1 MPNDYTATTVQKV
14 FDILDLFKHG
24 DQLSLQDIKERLGT
38 SRSTLFRLLYTLEK
52 NQYLNKTETG
62 KYELGLALFILG
74 NSFSMGSQLK
84 KAAAPHMRALSQQV
98 NLSVHLGIL
107 VGTSVVILNKIDPP
121 NRITMFSRVGIAV
134 PAHCTGQG
142 KTLLAFSPRERVE
155 EVINAHGL
163 KRYTANTITTA
174 DGLFEELR
182 RIRERG
188 YTIDDSE
195 HEQHIRCVGVPI
207 LGKHDE
213 AEAALSITGLAMD
226 FDSQAR
232 IESTAQMLRGVAH
245 HIRRDLGFC

>member
-1 MPNDYTATTVQKV
+1 M
-14 FDILDLFKHG
+14 
-24 DQLSLQDIKERLGT
+24 
-38 SRSTLFRLLYTLEK
+38 
-52 NQYLNKTETG
+52 
-62 KYELGLALFILG
+62 
-74 NSFSMGSQLK
+74 
-84 KAAAPHMRALSQQV
+84 APPRD
-98 NLSVHLGIL
+98 L

-155 EVINAHGL
+155 EVINANGL

-207 LGKHDE
+207 LGKQDE

-226 FDSQAR
+226 FESHER
-232 IESTAQMLRGVAH
+232 IESTAQMLREAAQ
-245 HIRRDLGFC
+245 HIRKDLGFC